1 MARFISVRFLLAAA
15 VLAGALS
22 VATEIAQAQGLRD
35 DRYFMLRDP
44 FRRNVP
50 FFNFPFG
57 RDSHPRP
64 SYVEPPSD
72 QPVGTVFGS
81 SADADKERLSPATE
95 YVLVFGD
102 TLADQLAQGLADA
115 FVADRPEVVIVKK
128 TKASTGFV
136 RADVYDWPARI
147 PSLLATEKVT
157 AIALMLGANDRQ
169 QLRDETGAHE
179 PRSERWRE
187 LYGKRVEDTLNRLKE
202 KGVPVFIVGLPAM
215 RSPRLSTDMEYFND
229 ILRERAEKTGAYFV
243 DVWDGFINEKG
254 EYITMGPA
262 LDGQIRR
269 LRISDGVH
277 FSKAGGRKLAHYVER
292 DLVRLFDLRG
302 GRPPLLPQQGPEIAP
317 SGRPVAGPVLPL
329 TQPAG
334 PVG

>member
-1 MARFISVRFLLAAA
+1 MAAKLGHRSRVVERWFSDMARFVPARFFLAAA

-22 VATEIAQAQGLRD
+22 VATDIARAQGMSD
-35 DRYFMLRDP
+35 DRYFILRDP
-44 FRRNVP
+44 FRRSVP

-64 SYVEPPSD
+64 SNVEPPSD
-72 QPVGTVFGS
+72 QPVGTVYGS
-81 SADADKERLSPATE
+81 TADADNERPSPATE

-115 FVADRPEVVIVKK
+115 FVADRPEVAIVKK

-147 PSLLATEKVT
+147 PSLLAAEKVT

-169 QLRDETGAHE
+169 PLRDETGAHE

-215 RSPRLSTDMEYFND
+215 RSPRLSDDMEYIND
-229 ILRERAEKTGAYFV
+229 ILHERAEKTGTYYV
-243 DVWDGFINEKG
+243 DIVQQDAHAKPERTIGGVTYQIYTHSAGKDAP
-254 EYITMGPA
+254 GPT
-262 LDGQIRR
+262 
-269 LRISDGVH
+269 
-277 FSKAGGRKLAHYVER
+277 
-292 DLVRLFDLRG
+292 
-302 GRPPLLPQQGPEIAP
+302 P
-317 SGRPVAGPVLPL
+317 
-329 TQPAG
+329 
-334 PVG
+334 